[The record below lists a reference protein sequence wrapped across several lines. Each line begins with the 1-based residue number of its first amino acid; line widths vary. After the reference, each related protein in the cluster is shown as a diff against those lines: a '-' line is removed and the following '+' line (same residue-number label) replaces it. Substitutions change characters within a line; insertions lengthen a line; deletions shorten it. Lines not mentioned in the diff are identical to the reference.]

1 MNNQEQKEESLRTLI
16 KNEVFKN
23 NSSNV
28 ELARKFPKVPKA
40 LLKRYR
46 FDMIHQFKE
55 YKRGIDEGIEE
66 GIKLWKTEMKN
77 EYQKQLELIHQSNTN
92 RLTAFRKDIEWLENI
107 YHIHMKNKTFDIV
120 LAFLMGMSIGII
132 IIKIW
137 N

>member
-46 FDMIHQFKE
+46 FDMIHQLKE
-55 YKRGIDEGIEE
+55 YKRGIDEGREE
-66 GIKLWKTEMKN
+66 GIKIWRIEA
-77 EYQKQLELIHQSNTN
+77 EN
-92 RLTAFRKDIEWLENI
+92 RFRKQINEILKTSERMKDFHEEII
-107 YHIHMKNKTFDIV
+107 KNKTFDIV
-120 LAFLMGMSIGII
+120 LAFIMGMSISII

>member
-23 NSSNV
+23 NSSNL

-46 FDMIHQFKE
+46 FDMIHQLKE
-55 YKRGIDEGIEE
+55 YKRGIDEGREE
-66 GIKLWKTEMKN
+66 GIKLWKIETENRFRKQIDEILRTSEKMKD
-77 EYQKQLELIHQSNTN
+77 IHQE
-92 RLTAFRKDIEWLENI
+92 II
-107 YHIHMKNKTFDIV
+107 KNKTFDVV
-120 LAFLMGMSIGII
+120 LAFLMGMSIAII
-132 IIKIW
+132 ITQIW